1 MKKAI
6 TVNNLT
12 KVFETKKKG
21 MREKELFTAVDNISF
36 EVNQGEII
44 GFIGPNGA
52 GKSTTIKMLT
62 GILFP
67 TSGEAIVEGYNPWK
81 ERNSFTYEIATM
93 FGQKSSLIAHLPVIE
108 SYRLLGAIYDID
120 KKTLDER
127 IKETID
133 FFDIS
138 HLLNKK
144 ASSLSLGQ
152 RTICEVAAVTLHRP
166 KIIFLDEPTIGLD
179 LVAKKKVRDM
189 IFTLNEKYNTTIFI
203 TSHDIADIEKLCSR
217 IIIINHGK
225 IMLDQKINELRDTYF
240 SKKKLVVTFD
250 ENVGE
255 EKIREI
261 LSKENVRV
269 EVSENILIEYDE
281 NIIQV
286 GSVIAKLLGLGS
298 ISNMEISSASL
309 ENVIFEIYTDTN

>member
-21 MREKELFTAVDNISF
+21 RKDKELFTAVDNISF
-36 EVNQGEII
+36 EVNQGEIV

-67 TSGEAIVEGYNPWK
+67 TSGTAMVEGYNPWK

-120 KKTLDER
+120 KKTLEER
-127 IKETID
+127 INETID

-138 HLLNKK
+138 HLLDKK

-152 RTICEVAAVTLHRP
+152 RMICEVAAVTLHRP
-166 KIIFLDEPTIGLD
+166 KIIFFDEPTIGLD
-179 LVAKKKVRDM
+179 IVAKKKVRDM
-189 IFTLNEKYNTTIFI
+189 IFTLNKKYNTTIFI

-225 IMLDQKINELRDTYF
+225 IMLDQKINELKETYF
-240 SKKKLVVTFD
+240 SKKKLSVTFED
-250 ENVGE
+250 NVE
-255 EKIREI
+255 SKFVNEA
-261 LSKENVRV
+261 LSDKSVRV
-269 EVSENILIEYDE
+269 EVGDNIVIEYDE
-281 NIIQV
+281 KIVQV
-286 GSVIAKLLGLGS
+286 GGIIAKLLELGN
-298 ISNMEISSASL
+298 ISNMEISSTSL
-309 ENVIFEIYTDTN
+309 ENVIYEIYTDKN